1 MGRSRSPG
9 VSTLMQR
16 GTCAPERAGPGTVL
30 VALCF
35 AAQLAIAASAEAAL
49 TTTRVT
55 SVVDSV
61 VTLTIPITV
70 LPPSFAYFNLL
81 SGAPENVE
89 SAVLDSLGT
98 FVVQVACETLDRAA
112 LICAGPR
119 TQVVEADTTELQRF
133 ISQSE
138 RNVAARD
145 LQSWSSL
152 LESIAA
158 GDTTRLILIQHFRV
172 KTGHKPSLMSEL
184 GLLPI
189 FFEDDV
195 GHVPSNTLISTALV
209 ECHTGR
215 VIRRVETLVR
225 FQPNPGAKQFVEALH
240 TTYGKFR

>member
-1 MGRSRSPG
+1 
-9 VSTLMQR
+9 
-16 GTCAPERAGPGTVL
+16 
-30 VALCF
+30 
-35 AAQLAIAASAEAAL
+35 
-49 TTTRVT
+49 
-55 SVVDSV
+55 
-61 VTLTIPITV
+61 
-70 LPPSFAYFNLL
+70 
-81 SGAPENVE
+81 
-89 SAVLDSLGT
+89 
-98 FVVQVACETLDRAA
+98 VQVACETLDRAA